1 MLHSHLHIYKANKSR
16 QLKKISEDTGIP
28 LNEMIFFDNQSN
40 NCLDV
45 SKVNVT
51 VAYVPDGITRFV
63 EDLIIF
69 CALKICAIWFLYY
82 GTILIIHFS
91 GAHSRML

>member
-69 CALKICAIWFLYY
+69 VCVKIVHM
-82 GTILIIHFS
+82 HFGFS
-91 GAHSRML
+91 ITGQY

>member
-63 EDLIIF
+63 DDFIIF
-69 CALKICAIWFLYY
+69 VCVKIVRM
-82 GTILIIHFS
+82 HFGFS
-91 GAHSRML
+91 TP

>member
-16 QLKKISEDTGIP
+16 QLKKISEETGIA

-40 NCLDV
+40 NCQDV

-51 VAYVPDGITRFV
+51 VAYVPDGVTRFETDFV
-63 EDLIIF
+63 PDISVL
-69 CALKICAIWFLYY
+69 CYRV
-82 GTILIIHFS
+82 TQHVV
-91 GAHSRML
+91 

>member
-16 QLKKISEDTGIP
+16 QLTKISEDTGIP

-40 NCLDV
+40 NCMDV
-45 SKVNVT
+45 SQVNVT

-63 EDLIIF
+63 ED
-69 CALKICAIWFLYY
+69 FLCVE
-82 GTILIIHFS
+82 IS
-91 GAHSRML
+91 CNMVSV